1 MLRALC
7 LSGKPCACD
16 DCDACDAC
24 GGWTVG
30 VKVTGVGATPA
41 SHDFTGEASLCG
53 GGGGGS
59 LTADAEA
66 IFLNFLWRYFP
77 SDSSQRCSTGSMAG
91 TFEKGEK
98 RSSKQRDVC
107 VAKGKAAACGLR
119 AEEKKLLRVCLST
132 YRCRTFGGEGG
143 SRGGD
148 AALFLDE
155 DDMAAVGGGGDGGD
169 GLEDLLP
176 ALLLPPPPSWLRL
189 ERVAE
194 DDC

>member
-16 DCDACDAC
+16 ACDAC
-24 GGWTVG
+24 GGWTGG
-30 VKVTGVGATPA
+30 VKVAGGGGGTPA
-41 SHDFTGEASLCG
+41 SHDFTFTGEASLGG

-91 TFEKGEK
+91 TLGKGEK
-98 RSSKQRDVC
+98 RSSKQLSSLWPN
-107 VAKGKAAACGLR
+107 AKGCGQN
-119 AEEKKLLRVCLST
+119 KLLRVCLSLST

-143 SRGGD
+143 CRGGD

-155 DDMAAVGGGGDGGD
+155 DDMAAVGGGGDGGE

-194 DDC
+194 DDW